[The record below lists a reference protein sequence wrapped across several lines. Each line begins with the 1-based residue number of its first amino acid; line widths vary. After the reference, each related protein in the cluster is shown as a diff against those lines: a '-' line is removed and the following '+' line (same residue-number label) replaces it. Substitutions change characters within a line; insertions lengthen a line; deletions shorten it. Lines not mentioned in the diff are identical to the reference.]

1 MFPNM
6 HTILRIML
14 TFPVTTC
21 TCERSI
27 AVLNRV
33 KSYNR
38 TTQLDD
44 RLTGLSMI
52 CAYRDTEIDWD
63 KVINTFAN
71 KYPRR
76 MMLINILDDD
86 KV

>member
-1 MFPNM
+1 
-6 HTILRIML
+6 ML

-27 AVLNRV
+27 ATLNRV

-38 TTQLDD
+38 TTQLDE
-44 RLTGLSMI
+44 RLTSLSVI
-52 CAYRDTEIDWD
+52 SAYRDIEINWD

-71 KYPRR
+71 KYPRK
-76 MMLINILDDD
+76 MTLINILDED

>member
-1 MFPNM
+1 
-6 HTILRIML
+6 ML

-21 TCERSI
+21 NCERSI
-27 AVLNRV
+27 AVLNRL

-44 RLTGLSMI
+44 KLTGLSMI
-52 CAYRDTEIDWD
+52 CAHRHTEIDWD

-76 MMLINILDDD
+76 MTLINILDDD